1 MSKRKQWDNFKNK
14 LAAKRMGKK
23 ERVDEEEYL
32 TVQQLSASV
41 EGKAQKYTRIGPLTM
56 VPFTH
61 EEKTM
66 ENVRKACKDQFGYG
80 DEYQCDILA
89 GERGPSY
96 TNIGQ
101 IKNWKL
107 LHVRFI
113 ESDGCPDDSATGNQA
128 QQKNPAGKSGSYKQG
143 STSSLPI
150 SVPDENEIDKSCDSC
165 MIPASVPLSQLIM
178 MGKLIPPKKNVVT
191 LQLEQFNVTSK
202 SWENPVSAVLSVSVE
217 KFASGGCRDA
227 FVANG
232 MKGVSGKMVLKRY
245 KLERIDELSHL
256 FNSLDEHTRKVV
268 QMHALAR
275 HFAQMMSD
283 EAPLEYGETFTY
295 TKLYYGKLNDE
306 AVTIEQFIDGTF
318 AKYINNTGDILIK
331 DNSVIALKAESFAHY
346 SYVKSG
352 EQLIIVDLQGV
363 GFTLFDPEIAS
374 AKLYDEDNSIY
385 FCAGN
390 LSITAIETFLI
401 QHKCNRFCKLL
412 KLEL

>member
-23 ERVDEEEYL
+23 ERVEEGEYL

-56 VPFTH
+56 VPFKH

-66 ENVRKACKDQFGYG
+66 QNVRQACKDHFSFG
-80 DEYQCDILA
+80 DEYHCDILA

-113 ESDGCPDDSATGNQA
+113 ESDGQLFLKDSSCASSA
-128 QQKNPAGKSGSYKQG
+128 QQINTRGRSGSHKEG
-143 STSSLPI
+143 STSLTI
-150 SVPDENEIDKSCDSC
+150 SVPDEKQKSS
-165 MIPASVPLSQLIM
+165 MIPKSVPLSQLIM

-191 LQLEQFNVTSK
+191 LQLEQFNVTLK
-202 SWENPVSAVLSVSVE
+202 CWENPLEAILSVSVE

-227 FVANG
+227 FEANG
-232 MKGVSGKMVLKRY
+232 MKGFSGKLVLKRY
-245 KLERIDELSHL
+245 KPERIDELTHL
-256 FNSLDEHTRKVV
+256 FNSLDDHTRKVV
-268 QMHALAR
+268 QMHAIAR
-275 HFAQMMSD
+275 HFAQMMQR
-283 EAPLEYGETFTY
+283 EAPLEFGETFTY

-306 AVTIEQFIDGTF
+306 AVTVEQFIEGTF
-318 AKYINNTGDILIK
+318 VKYINNTGDILVK
-331 DNSVIALKAESFAHY
+331 DQSAIALKAESFAHY

-374 AKLYDEDNSIY
+374 TTLYADDNSIY

-390 LSITAIETFLI
+390 LSITAIETFLV

-412 KLEL
+412 KLEEV